1 MYTGIIYKYTSPSN
15 KVYIGQTI
23 NEYNRKNAFKNIKH
37 LYAGGKIDKARL
49 KYGPDNF
56 QYEVLET
63 IEKNSKKE
71 LLETLNNLE
80 VQYITKYD
88 SFKSGYNSTPGGQY
102 LYEYTSIDKQKIS
115 DSKVKAVVQYSL
127 EGDYIAT
134 YKSSKQA
141 QKFVGINY
149 SSITKCCSG
158 KYTHGGDFLWKY
170 LEDFEEGIPQLKIT
184 GLSEDK
190 INTIKSAQQCMNTT
204 DSKTYKKV
212 IQYSIKGDFI
222 QIFDSLTNAA
232 KSVGLTNTTSIT
244 QSCSSGGCSKGYFW
258 RYYTENYPKNI
269 DVKVSKHCL
278 ATIKHKNI
286 YQYTLDKHLVNTYH
300 SYKEAAESVNAHS
313 SGISLCYRGLQK
325 TCKGYLWEED
335 YDIG

>member
-15 KVYIGQTI
+15 KVYVGQTI

-63 IEKNSKKE
+63 IKKNSKKE

-88 SFKSGYNSTPGGQY
+88 SFKNGYNSTPRGQY

-149 SSITKCCSG
+149 SSITSVARG
-158 KYTHGGDFLWKY
+158 NILMGEIFFGS
-170 LEDFEEGIPQLKIT
+170 IQKI
-184 GLSEDK
+184 L
-190 INTIKSAQQCMNTT
+190 
-204 DSKTYKKV
+204 KKV
-212 IQYSIKGDFI
+212 FLS
-222 QIFDSLTNAA
+222 
-232 KSVGLTNTTSIT
+232 
-244 QSCSSGGCSKGYFW
+244 
-258 RYYTENYPKNI
+258 
-269 DVKVSKHCL
+269 
-278 ATIKHKNI
+278 
-286 YQYTLDKHLVNTYH
+286 
-300 SYKEAAESVNAHS
+300 
-313 SGISLCYRGLQK
+313 
-325 TCKGYLWEED
+325 
-335 YDIG
+335 

>member
-15 KVYIGQTI
+15 KVYVGQTI

-49 KYGPDNF
+49 KYGPD
-56 QYEVLET
+56 
-63 IEKNSKKE
+63 
-71 LLETLNNLE
+71 NLE

-158 KYTHGGDFLWKY
+158 KYTHGGDF
-170 LEDFEEGIPQLKIT
+170 EEGIPQLKIT
-184 GLSEDK
+184 GLPEDK

-244 QSCSSGGCSKGYFW
+244 QSCSSGSCSKGYFW

-300 SYKEAAESVNAHS
+300 SYKEAAESVKAHS
-313 SGISLCYRGLQK
+313 SGISLCCRGLQK

>member
-15 KVYIGQTI
+15 KVYVGQTI

-63 IEKNSKKE
+63 IEKDSKKE

-88 SFKSGYNSTPGGQY
+88 SFKSG
-102 LYEYTSIDKQKIS
+102 
-115 DSKVKAVVQYSL
+115 
-127 EGDYIAT
+127 
-134 YKSSKQA
+134 
-141 QKFVGINY
+141 
-149 SSITKCCSG
+149 
-158 KYTHGGDFLWKY
+158 
-170 LEDFEEGIPQLKIT
+170 
-184 GLSEDK
+184 
-190 INTIKSAQQCMNTT
+190 
-204 DSKTYKKV
+204 
-212 IQYSIKGDFI
+212 
-222 QIFDSLTNAA
+222 NAA
-232 KSVGLTNTTSIT
+232 KSVGLTSTTSIT
-244 QSCSSGGCSKGYFW
+244 QSCSSGSCSKGYFW

-300 SYKEAAESVNAHS
+300 SYKEAAESVNANS
-313 SGISLCYRGLQK
+313 SGISLCCRGLQK
-325 TCKGYLWEED
+325 TYKGYLWEED